1 MTTNSAVPAPLI
13 EVHAL
18 LAPFVMRHEVVQV

>member
-1 MTTNSAVPAPLI
+1 VPAGRREAVAD

-18 LAPFVMRHEVVQV
+18 LAPFVMRHEVKHV